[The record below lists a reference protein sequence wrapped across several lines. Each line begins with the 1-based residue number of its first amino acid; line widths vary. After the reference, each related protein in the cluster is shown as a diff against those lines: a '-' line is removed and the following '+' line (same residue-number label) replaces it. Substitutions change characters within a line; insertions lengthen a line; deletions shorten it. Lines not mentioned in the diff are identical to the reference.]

1 MNGVWATGGMI
12 VLVIVIGLVY
22 DRWFEKNK

>member
-12 VLVIVIGLVY
+12 VLVAIIGLVY